1 MEFYGRKLVALT
13 FAGALTVGCGS
24 STDTGNGKGASTG
37 ACDPNADIPCI
48 AGIAEPCVNF
58 HTDYEGDEYCLKP
71 PSPNAGYQLHV
82 GPKDYTNPDDVKK
95 YLAPAGSELNWAEV
109 QTMPNDTPVYTD
121 GYYSSMRPGSHHFIL
136 FGLPAGTSTPATNG
150 PMTNGSGTESAV
162 GALGGEFL
170 AGATRQLQNAIPNS
184 DYPEDQGIG
193 TETKANAQMA
203 LNLHFINTTDHPRLQ
218 EIWVNFRLIDESKI
232 TRWAHAIT
240 WYGGL
245 MMNIPPGQHYIL
257 DSQGSVGSGSSDGK
271 PAACGVP
278 ADAANVRILGVTGHV
293 HANTIQY
300 NATMIRNGEKTVL
313 FQDYDWHDPLEFRYN
328 RATTNGTPDAA
339 KKTPGGYTGLLNLQT
354 GDQFAWQCE
363 GQNQST
369 VNLTFS
375 NQVYKGEMCNVFG
388 FYATDTKDAKPWLCA
403 FF

>member
-1 MEFYGRKLVALT
+1 MELYGRKLVALT
-13 FAGALTVGCGS
+13 FAGALSGALIGCGGS
-24 STDTGNGKGASTG
+24 DDTGNTKAANS
-37 ACDPNADIPCI
+37 CDPNADIPCI
-48 AGIAEPCVNF
+48 AGIAEPCKDF
-58 HTDYEGDEYCLKP
+58 HTTFEGDEYCLKP
-71 PSPNAGYQLHV
+71 PAADKGYQLHV
-82 GPKDYTNPDDVKK
+82 GPTDYTDPNATAK
-95 YLAPAGSELNWAEV
+95 YMAAPGAELNWAEV
-109 QTMPNDTPVYTD
+109 QTMPNDTSVFTD

-136 FGLPAGTSTPATNG
+136 FGLPAGSMTQGSG

-193 TETKANAQMA
+193 TETKAHAVMA

-218 EIWVNFRLIDESKI
+218 EIWVNFRLIDEAKVK
-232 TRWAHAIT
+232 RWAHAIT
-240 WYGGL
+240 WYGGV
-245 MMNIPPGQHYIL
+245 MMNIPPGQHYVL
-257 DSQGSVGSGSSDGK
+257 DSKGSVGSGSSDGK
-271 PAACGVP
+271 ASPCKPPNAE
-278 ADAANVRILGVTGHV
+278 NVRILGVTGHV

-300 NATMIRNGEKTVL
+300 NASMIRDGQETVL

-328 RATTNGTPDAA
+328 RASTNGTPNAA
-339 KKTPGGYTGLLNLQT
+339 TKTAGGYTGLINVQT
-354 GDQFAWQCE
+354 TDVFNWQCE
-363 GQNQST
+363 GQNQSD

-388 FYATDTKDAKPWLCA
+388 FYATDTKTAGPWMCA